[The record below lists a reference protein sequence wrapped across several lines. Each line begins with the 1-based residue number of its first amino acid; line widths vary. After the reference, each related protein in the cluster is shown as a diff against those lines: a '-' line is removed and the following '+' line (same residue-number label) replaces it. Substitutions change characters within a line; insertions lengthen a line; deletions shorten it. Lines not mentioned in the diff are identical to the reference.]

1 MVRIE
6 FYAWI
11 GHYKNLNTEEPQEF
25 FTKKFNTLKEAKNII
40 NAEKCFIW
48 EEGEWEGCYIT
59 ISFKRNPKIYDSKSQ
74 LVSECKIIDW
84 KTYQAK
90 WFDLDDSSLY

>member
-1 MVRIE
+1 MVQIE

-25 FTKKFNTLKEAKNII
+25 FTKKFNTLTEAKDII
-40 NAEKCFIW
+40 NSEKCLMW

-59 ISFKRNPKIYDSKSQ
+59 ISFKRNPKIYDANSD
-74 LVSECKIIDW
+74 LVSECKIINW
-84 KTYQAK
+84 KTYEAK
-90 WFDLDDSSLY
+90 WFDLANTSY

>member
-40 NAEKCFIW
+40 NDEKCFIW

-59 ISFKRNPKIYDSKSQ
+59 ISFKRNPKIYDSNSQ